1 MVIFFCVFQ
10 AELSIQGDDFTR
22 QIWHMYAT
30 FEEFIDHQHSPG
42 DPHNHVPHQ
51 SEDAPP
57 PPAPQG
63 GLGHNHDVV
72 NLAPNYR
79 QGPGHGHGHGHGHAM
94 TSLVPPQDNIHLH
107 SRDDLALAS
116 PRRSRRRRPRRLR
129 RSVDNPL
136 LDTISSIGCADSDE
150 GDGSLSGSAP
160 SSVPTSLPTSS
171 GAASTA
177 SSCCAVSRLHPE
189 TDSIGY
195 AGSNS
200 VDSGYK
206 SACPTPELPDA
217 FYHDAGR
224 LEKRGSLASLAS
236 SGSSGGSAAGASAK
250 PRIAMGTRVMSRG
263 GGVPRSSS
271 AGSTAPPSPA
281 PLPPRRPGSDGSY
294 YELDQLTALRHAL
307 LTSPTLPGAAA
318 DVRTASY
325 SKYSPRGSPAPRATS
340 PGISKPTHVSR
351 RAASPAS
358 PERRPRSASTG
369 SRCSPGSRSTRRT
382 TGSLRSG
389 SPLLASTGSL
399 HRAPSPGRRPRT
411 LSPTTREE
419 SRPPPAWSR
428 HSSPGMAPPTCRTRR
443 PPSPIVGVD
452 SNHDTEL
459 AMLEREIDA
468 LLYGGRDLG
477 LGMRESPGAQYYDL
491 DSGQEFPCPYPRLGD
506 LSQPTNCRPALAA
519 VRRLR
524 GKININYNCIQK
536 CSKLGTSI

>member
-1 MVIFFCVFQ
+1 MLFSKKLIIYFFSQQ
-10 AELSIQGDDFTR
+10 AELSLQGDDFTR

-51 SEDAPP
+51 ASDAPP

-63 GLGHNHDVV
+63 GLGHTHDVV
-72 NLAPNYR
+72 NLNSSYR
-79 QGPGHGHGHGHGHAM
+79 QVPPHAM
-94 TSLVPPQDNIHLH
+94 TSLAPPDHHH
-107 SRDDLALAS
+107 SHARDDLALAS

-150 GDGSLSGSAP
+150 GDGSIGGSAP

-171 GAASTA
+171 GAASTS

-250 PRIAMGTRVMSRG
+250 PRIAMGTRVMARG

-294 YELDQLTALRHAL
+294 YELDQLAALRHAL
-307 LTSPTLPGAAA
+307 LTSPPLPGATA
-318 DVRTASY
+318 DIRNVNY
-325 SKYSPRGSPAPRATS
+325 SRYSPRGSPAPRATS
-340 PGISKPTHVSR
+340 PGAPKTTHVSR

-399 HRAPSPGRRPRT
+399 HRASSPGRRPRT
-411 LSPTTREE
+411 LSPTTRDE

-428 HSSPGMAPPTCRTRR
+428 HSSPGMAPLTCRARR

-452 SNHDTEL
+452 SDHESEL

-468 LLYGGRDLG
+468 LLYGGNDMRREFGGRD
-477 LGMRESPGAQYYDL
+477 PAVAQYYDL

-506 LSQPTNCRPALAA
+506 LSQQTNCRPALAA

-524 GKININYNCIQK
+524 GKKSSMSHFILIQCLLIK
-536 CSKLGTSI
+536 